1 MSLVPK
7 FAYLLFLNIENEK
20 ERRRKIHFRSKKK
33 KKKDKWFGSDVFDFI
48 ATLYGASCLPISKK
62 LPLGQR
68 GLQISDDLYPFI
80 NLERQTYE
88 IGIVMPAGGSDATT
102 KIKTTF

>member
-7 FAYLLFLNIENEK
+7 FAYLLFLNVENEK

-33 KKKDKWFGSDVFDFI
+33 KKDEWFGSDVFHFI
-48 ATLYGASCLPISKK
+48 ATQYGASCLPISKK

>member
-7 FAYLLFLNIENEK
+7 FAYLLFLNVENEK

-33 KKKDKWFGSDVFDFI
+33 KDKWFGSDVFHFI

-88 IGIVMPAGGSDATT
+88 IGIVMPVGGSDATT

>member
-1 MSLVPK
+1 MVHRVSLFQKSSRWVR
-7 FAYLLFLNIENEK
+7 E
-20 ERRRKIHFRSKKK
+20 
-33 KKKDKWFGSDVFDFI
+33 
-48 ATLYGASCLPISKK
+48 
-62 LPLGQR
+62 

-102 KIKTTF
+102 KIKTTFKAQENF